1 MAASQVFEFTDSKSG
16 MLIRV
21 PPETYYAVP
30 GWDFCITGKN
40 TQTGQIQTAFFSF
53 DTSSLP
59 DAAFVT
65 RVQFQIITSGV
76 PTPDPLIYGL
86 GFSIGSFIG
95 PALDGNAE
103 EWNGGAYMVLLGS
116 RPVSGTW
123 LDLSQAGGNP
133 CPFVNPSGDTDI
145 KAWDDSIGDLD
156 HWYWVTD
163 FNTKTSKC
171 KLRVTYVVPHG
182 SCTGRG
188 AALAAAGVE
197 YWAHGTALGR
207 GSAQVAARAEIAGQ
221 GRATGVGQS
230 QALGMAEISG
240 ALEALG
246 KGVAWAAAEA
256 RLVAGATA
264 TGIGVAHCRLTPGVF
279 EPEAVH
285 CATRS
290 VQPVHEATRSV
301 ASFHHRVCSAQ
312 GGCNG

>member
-1 MAASQVFEFTDSKSG
+1 MATSQVFEFTDSKSG

-65 RVQFQIITSGV
+65 RVEFQIITSGV

-86 GFSIGSFIG
+86 GFSIGTFIG
-95 PALDGNAE
+95 PVLDGNAE

-133 CPFVNPSGDTDI
+133 CPFVNLTGDTDI
-145 KAWDDSIGDLD
+145 RAWDDSIGDLD

-188 AALAAAGVE
+188 AAAAAAGVE
-197 YWAHGTALGR
+197 YRGQGMASGR
-207 GSAQVAARAEIAGQ
+207 GSAQVAARAEMAGQ
-221 GRATGVGQS
+221 GKASGVGKS
-230 QALGMAEISG
+230 QAQGWAEVFG
-240 ALEALG
+240 ALGGIGRGTARA
-246 KGVAWAAAEA
+246 VAEV
-256 RLVAGATA
+256 RLEAGATA
-264 TGIGVAHCRLTPGVF
+264 TGIGTASCRLTSGVF
-279 EPEAVH
+279 KPVAVH
-285 CATRS
+285 CASRS
-290 VQPVHEATRSV
+290 VQPAHEATRSV
-301 ASFHHRVCSAQ
+301 ASFHHGVCSAQ